1 MSMSSHCKFEC
12 KVFKKERFWID
23 KNTSY
28 DLLYL
33 QKVTGYIASL
43 EIAITN
49 QNFNKLKLY
58 MLLDDMV
65 KYNEPT
71 EYLTISKNN
80 LLLFGVIG
88 VGVFDFKDVSIYIRR
103 WKKHGNTVNIKITPA
118 EDKSRFASK
127 IKLILVNTD
136 ENKQYYIDKVKLVY
150 YLKR

>member
-1 MSMSSHCKFEC
+1 MSMLSHCKFEC
-12 KVFKKERFWID
+12 KVFKKEGFWID

-58 MLLDDMV
+58 ILLDDMV

-88 VGVFDFKDVSIYIRR
+88 VGVFDFKDVSIYVRR
-103 WKKHGNTVNIKITPA
+103 WKVYGNTVDIKITPA

-127 IKLILVNTD
+127 IKLVLANTD
-136 ENKQYYIDKVKLVY
+136 ENKQYYIDKVKLIY